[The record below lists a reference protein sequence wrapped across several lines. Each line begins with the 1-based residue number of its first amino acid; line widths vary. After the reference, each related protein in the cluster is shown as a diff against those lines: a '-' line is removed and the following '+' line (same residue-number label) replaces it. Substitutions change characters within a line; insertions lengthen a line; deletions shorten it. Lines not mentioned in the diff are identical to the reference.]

1 MQMTVINPSTSSLD
15 GFLRSLHPA
24 AVFQVEAPASLL
36 IMASDRLSILVHAQ
50 CPFETD
56 VDQAHS

>member
-15 GFLRSLHPA
+15 GFLRSFHPA
-24 AVFQVEAPASLL
+24 AVFQDQMPASLL
-36 IMASDRLSILVHAQ
+36 IMVSDRLSILVRAQ

-56 VDQAHS
+56 ADQAHS